1 MVNVICIPK
10 NKGRGGGGGENTFC
24 RPVNQTINYGLS
36 PSTPTDANQLKVF
49 NASYSNRKKIGI
61 IPKLMF

>member
-1 MVNVICIPK
+1 MSFAYQK
-10 NKGRGGGGGENTFC
+10 TRGEGGGGENTFC

-36 PSTPTDANQLKVF
+36 PTPTDANQLKVF